1 MNMARFADK
10 LRAIALRKE
19 GHSYN
24 YISGVLKISKSTLS
38 DWLATVLYTPNEETI
53 KRIGSARAASGR
65 AKSKIKQ
72 DSILEAGLQAKRELG
87 KMSRRD
93 VFMVGLGLYIGE
105 GSKTAEITS
114 FVNADPSVIN
124 FMLRW
129 FTEGLDLPKK
139 NLRIRLHL
147 YPDCDEKKSLQY
159 WSKMTTIPISQFQ
172 KTSFD
177 RRTDKK
183 AIKSGKLLHGTAHL
197 RLKSFGE
204 KRFGVFLFRKIAAW
218 SGLVLGNENLRA

>member
-1 MNMARFADK
+1 MARFADK
-10 LRAIALRKE
+10 LRAIELRKK

-24 YISGVLKISKSTLS
+24 YISEILNISKSTLS
-38 DWLATVLYTPNEETI
+38 DWLAEIPYTPNAETVS
-53 KRIGSARAASGR
+53 RIGRARAASGE
-65 AKSKIKQ
+65 AKSKIRRA
-72 DSILEAGLQAKRELG
+72 SIFEAGIAAKRELG
-87 KMSRRD
+87 GMSRRD
-93 VFMVGLGLYIGE
+93 LFMLGLGLYVGE
-105 GSKTAEITS
+105 GSKTAEIIG

-124 FMLRW
+124 LMIRW
-129 FTEGLDLPKK
+129 FTEAIGLPKA

-147 YPDCDEKKSLQY
+147 YPDSDERRSLQY
-159 WSKMTTIPISQFQ
+159 WSKITTIPVSQFQ

-204 KRFGVFLFRKIAAW
+204 KRFGVFLFRKISAW
-218 SGLVLGNENLRA
+218 SGLVLGNNSAGVV

>member
-1 MNMARFADK
+1 MARFAAK
-10 LRAIALRKE
+10 LRAMELRKK

-24 YISGVLKISKSTLS
+24 YISEVLNISKSTLS
-38 DWLATVLYTPNEETI
+38 DWLAEIPYTPNAETVS
-53 KRIGSARAASGR
+53 RIGRARAASGE
-65 AKSKIKQ
+65 AKSKIRR
-72 DSILEAGLQAKRELG
+72 DSILEAGIAAKRELG
-87 KMSRRD
+87 RMSRRD
-93 VFMVGLGLYIGE
+93 LFMLGLGLYVGE
-105 GSKTAEITS
+105 GSKTAEIIG

-124 FMLRW
+124 LMIRW
-129 FTEGLDLPKK
+129 FTEAIGLPKA

-147 YPDCDEKKSLQY
+147 YPDSDERRSLQY
-159 WSKMTTIPISQFQ
+159 WSKITTIPVSQFQ

-204 KRFGVFLFRKIAAW
+204 KRFGVFLFRKISAW
-218 SGLVLGNENLRA
+218 SGLVLGNNSAGVV

>member
-1 MNMARFADK
+1 MARFADK
-10 LRAIALRKE
+10 LRAMELRKK

-24 YISGVLKISKSTLS
+24 YISEVLNISKSTLS
-38 DWLATVLYTPNEETI
+38 DWLAEIPYTPNAETVS
-53 KRIGSARAASGR
+53 RIGRARAASGE
-65 AKSKIKQ
+65 AKSKIRR
-72 DSILEAGLQAKRELG
+72 DSILEAGIAAKRELG
-87 KMSRRD
+87 WMSRRD
-93 VFMVGLGLYIGE
+93 LFMLGLGLYVGE
-105 GSKTAEITS
+105 GSKTAEIIG

-124 FMLRW
+124 LMIRW
-129 FTEGLDLPKK
+129 FTEAIGLPKA

-147 YPDCDEKKSLQY
+147 YPDSDERRSLQY
-159 WSKMTTIPISQFQ
+159 WSKITTIPVSQFQ

-204 KRFGVFLFRKIAAW
+204 KRFGVFLFRKISAW
-218 SGLVLGNENLRA
+218 SGLVLGNNSAGVV

>member
-1 MNMARFADK
+1 MARFADK
-10 LRAIALRKE
+10 LRAIELRKK

-24 YISGVLKISKSTLS
+24 YISEVLNISKSTLS
-38 DWLATVLYTPNEETI
+38 DWLAEIPYTPNAETVS
-53 KRIGSARAASGR
+53 RIGRARAASGE
-65 AKSKIKQ
+65 AKSKIRR
-72 DSILEAGLQAKRELG
+72 DSILEAGTASKREFG
-87 KMSRRD
+87 RMSRRD
-93 VFMVGLGLYIGE
+93 LFMLGLGLYVGE
-105 GSKTAEITS
+105 GSKTAEIIG

-124 FMLRW
+124 LMIRW
-129 FTEGLDLPKK
+129 FTEAIGLPKA

-147 YPDCDEKKSLQY
+147 YPDSDERRSLQY
-159 WSKMTTIPISQFQ
+159 WSKITTIPVSQFQ

-204 KRFGVFLFRKIAAW
+204 KRFGVFLFRKISAW
-218 SGLVLGNENLRA
+218 SGLVLGNNSAGVV